1 MVIIFFGG
9 KDLIEL
15 ENRNFVIAIGLDKNK
30 KNDFELDI
38 LESDFDF
45 FDKENSDNEK
55 NVKVGI
61 EKNFAG
67 ALKKIE
73 EKSEKKIY
81 LGHAQIIFMANKFKQ
96 DKFFLKKII
105 NELAKKNF
113 VNQKIKIMF
122 VDEPKKIICQKF
134 DSKFINFIRNKSHS
148 KKFITLHDLYEKI
161 NIRG

>member
-1 MVIIFFGG
+1 M
-9 KDLIEL
+9 

-38 LESDFDF
+38 LESDFNF
-45 FDKENSDNEK
+45 FDKENNDNEK

-61 EKNFAG
+61 GKNFAS
-67 ALKKIE
+67 AIKKIE

-96 DKFFLKKII
+96 DRFLSKKII

-122 VDEPKKIICQKF
+122 VDAPKKIICKKF
-134 DSKFINFIRNKSHS
+134 DSKFISFIRNKSHS
-148 KKFITLHDLYEKI
+148 EKFITLHDLYGKI
-161 NIRG
+161 NGGI

>member
-1 MVIIFFGG
+1 M
-9 KDLIEL
+9 
-15 ENRNFVIAIGLDKNK
+15 DKNK

-38 LESDFDF
+38 LESNFDF
-45 FDKENSDNEK
+45 FDKENNDNEK

-61 EKNFAG
+61 GKNFAS
-67 ALKKIE
+67 AIKKIE

-96 DKFFLKKII
+96 DRFLSKKII

-122 VDEPKKIICQKF
+122 VDEPKQIICKKF
-134 DSKFINFIRNKSHS
+134 DSKFISFIRNKSHS
-148 KKFITLHDLYEKI
+148 RKFITLHDLYEEI
-161 NIRG
+161 NNGN

>member
-1 MVIIFFGG
+1 M
-9 KDLIEL
+9 
-15 ENRNFVIAIGLDKNK
+15 DKNK
-30 KNDFELDI
+30 KSNIELEI
-38 LESDFDF
+38 LESNFDF
-45 FDKENSDNEK
+45 FDKGNSDNEK

-81 LGHAQIIFMANKFKQ
+81 LGHTQVIFMANKFKHN
-96 DKFFLKKII
+96 KFLLKRII

-148 KKFITLHDLYEKI
+148 RKFITLHDLYEKI